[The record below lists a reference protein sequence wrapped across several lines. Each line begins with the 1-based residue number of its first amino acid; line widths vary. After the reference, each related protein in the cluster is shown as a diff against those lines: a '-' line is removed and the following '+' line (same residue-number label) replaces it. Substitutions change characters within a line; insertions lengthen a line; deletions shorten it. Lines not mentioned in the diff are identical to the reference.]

1 MITNN
6 SPMTNHH
13 IARHPLFIHYSSF
26 ISYAFPFFRL
36 TFIPAFVLSHSEHGG
51 IWLNALLGLAL
62 TFGGERLARR
72 KRTQFGT
79 PRQNLAVVILALLF
93 VGLFPEEGHIGLIL
107 WLGIGLAWGERTRQ
121 TPFLPQTHVGW
132 LAAGVGAIL
141 GLSGLIGPG
150 SWLMAIL
157 LAPLFR

>member
-1 MITNN
+1 
-6 SPMTNHH
+6 MTH
-13 IARHPLFIHYSSF
+13 HPLFILCSSF

-36 TFIPAFVLSHSEHGG
+36 TFIPVFVLSHSEHGG
-51 IWLNALLGLAL
+51 IWFNALLGLAL
-62 TFGGERLARR
+62 TFGGEWLARR
-72 KRTQFGT
+72 KQTRFGT

-93 VGLFPEEGHIGLIL
+93 VGIFPEEGHIGLIL
-107 WLGIGLAWGERTRQ
+107 WLGIGLAWGERRRQ
-121 TPFLPQTHVGW
+121 TPFLPQTYVGW

-157 LAPLFR
+157 LAPLFSHNDKRNAQKSPI